1 MALEKITKNLWLNE
15 GKNGWFTQITETKDG
30 QFKVD
35 LFSNAGKENS
45 FTETNFENAVNR
57 SNDWIRIN
65 EKDNSNVSNSNS
77 RGIGSTSTSG
87 TGK

>member
-1 MALEKITKNLWLNE
+1 MALEKIAKGLWLDE
-15 GKNGWFTQITETKDG
+15 GKNGWFTQIQETKDG

-45 FTETNFENAVNR
+45 FTETNFENAVSR
-57 SNDWIRIN
+57 SNDWIKIN
-65 EKDNSNVSNSNS
+65 EKDKSSNTST
-77 RGIGSTSTSG
+77 RGIGSTSTRG